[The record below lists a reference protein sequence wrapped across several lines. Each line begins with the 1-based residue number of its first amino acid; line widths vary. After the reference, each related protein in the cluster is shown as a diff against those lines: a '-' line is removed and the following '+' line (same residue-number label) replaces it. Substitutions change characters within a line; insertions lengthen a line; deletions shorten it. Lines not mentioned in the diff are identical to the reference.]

1 MNELIFFLCIL
12 SRKHFLLEI
21 IVFIYTFTLVKVTT
35 TFKKIFQHLKLHIIN
50 IKSFIHDKNN

>member
-21 IVFIYTFTLVKVTT
+21 IVFMYTFTLVKVTT
-35 TFKKIFQHLKLHIIN
+35 TLKKNISTFKITYN
-50 IKSFIHDKNN
+50 